1 MSHLP
6 DVYAIINKTDL
17 PSVDFSQIGE
27 TDSNTIRESLDETQF
42 VIKWSN
48 EHEPTFITD
57 GTIVPLQTLTHEQAL
72 TLMDTTAWTE
82 EEIL

>member
-6 DVYAIINKTDL
+6 DVYATINKTDL

-27 TDSNTIRESLDETQF
+27 TDSSTIRESLDETQI
-42 VIKWSN
+42 VIKWSS

-72 TLMDTTAWTE
+72 TLMSTTAWSE
-82 EEIL
+82 ETP

>member
-6 DVYAIINKTDL
+6 DVYATINKTDL

-27 TDSNTIRESLDETQF
+27 TDSSTIRESLDETQI
-42 VIKWSN
+42 VIKWSS

-72 TLMDTTAWTE
+72 TLMATTAWSE
-82 EEIL
+82 ETP